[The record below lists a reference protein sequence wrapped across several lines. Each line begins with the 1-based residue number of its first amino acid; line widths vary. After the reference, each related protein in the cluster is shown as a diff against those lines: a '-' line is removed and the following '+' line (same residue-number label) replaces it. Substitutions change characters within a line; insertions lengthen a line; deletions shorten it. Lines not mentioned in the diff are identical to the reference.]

1 MARLAAVAAAALA
14 VAAAVAAS
22 LPDVDSILAN
32 RPPIDV
38 VDIAALGSLNTV
50 LQMVAE
56 SLESATSSA
65 DRLSAL
71 SSIVKI
77 KDAQVVDAATL
88 QRLVS
93 AEVAKTEKSV
103 RGLRKEAAE
112 RRKGSAK
119 LSEKLKKQISEEN
132 ALQGRIETEK
142 KDIAALEKSLDE
154 IRKEADA
161 PQLARWVERRFES
174 VGNVLDDSSSAEE
187 LGKAAYDVVH
197 RIGRTVNYLES
208 TAFVNPLV
216 AFFLSGLL
224 FVLPMAA
231 VLAAASRL
239 SRRISYRQ
247 HLLIG
252 HIFNLVF
259 ALSCGI
265 VSIFGGY
272 DPLVQ
277 LHLTAP
283 VRWFILVAFF
293 IVQWPVLLCALV
305 YSALHAK
312 SGTEK
317 RNFGYQTVL
326 FLSVCYH
333 IVKKTY
339 VVAASKSS
347 GGLPGN
353 VNVQNYVLYV
363 LSFVS
368 LVLMTVISAESN
380 ESGLIGDLRGYM
392 FEEEAI
398 PSSTSRQSGSISSS
412 SRVAEP
418 MDEDKTS

>member
-1 MARLAAVAAAALA
+1 MARLAAIAAAALA
-14 VAAAVAAS
+14 AAVAVAAS
-22 LPDVDSILAN
+22 LPDVDGILAN
-32 RPPIDV
+32 RPAIDV
-38 VDIAALGSLNTV
+38 VDIAVLGSLNT
-50 LQMVAE
+50 LLKMVSE
-56 SLESATSSA
+56 SLQSATSSA

-71 SSIVKI
+71 SSLVKI
-77 KDAQVVDAATL
+77 KDAQVEDAATL

-93 AEVAKTEKSV
+93 AQVAKTEESV
-103 RGLRKEAAE
+103 RGLREMAAE
-112 RRKGSAK
+112 RRKGSAM
-119 LSEKLKKQISEEN
+119 LSEKLLKQVSEED
-132 ALQGRIETEK
+132 ALQGKIETEK
-142 KDIAALEKSLDE
+142 KDIAALEKSLDK

-161 PQLARWVERRFES
+161 PRLARWVERRFQS

-197 RIGRTVNYLES
+197 GMGRTVDYLES

-231 VLAAASRL
+231 VVAAASRL
-239 SRRISYRQ
+239 SRKISHRQ

-259 ALSCGI
+259 ALSCCI

-272 DPLVQ
+272 DPLVE

-283 VRWFILVAFF
+283 VRWFMLVAFF

-305 YSALHAK
+305 YSGLRGK
-312 SGTEK
+312 SSTER

-333 IVKKTY
+333 IVKNTY

-347 GGLPGN
+347 SGLPGN
-353 VNVQNYVLYV
+353 VNVKSYVLYV

-368 LVLMTVISAESN
+368 LVLMTVLSAESN
-380 ESGLIGDLRGYM
+380 ESGLIGDVRGYI
-392 FEEEAI
+392 FEGDARR
-398 PSSTSRQSGSISSS
+398 SFTSRKSGSISLT
-412 SRVAEP
+412 SRVVEP
-418 MDEDKTS
+418 LNEDKTS